1 MWSQLKS
8 FGAQKLQSHG
18 KYLSTDR
25 HADNPFGLA
34 TFFLSSGQYQD
45 WLPVRLLLTPP
56 SPSLLFKV
64 ADQRLSSK
72 STLLDHQ
79 PEGFTST
86 ESNGLKCGTSVLIDQ
101 GLLVNCRYCWE
112 LSMHWTLE
120 KAPSLQ
126 LKCSCLF
133 QCRKWVNLTKKPPL
147 RLHERL
153 KTTSFQCFVLQ

>member
-1 MWSQLKS
+1 MEIKS
-8 FGAQKLQSHG
+8 YLLIFPAQTAK
-18 KYLSTDR
+18 
-25 HADNPFGLA
+25 ANFPVEPFVSVPSLFRA
-34 TFFLSSGQYQD
+34 AVIFLFFFLFFS
-45 WLPVRLLLTPP
+45 
-56 SPSLLFKV
+56 KV
-64 ADQRLSSK
+64 SDQRLSGK

-79 PEGFTST
+79 SEGFTST
-86 ESNGLKCGTSVLIDQ
+86 ESYGLKCSTSVLIAE
-101 GLLVNCRYCWE
+101 GLIVNCRYCWE

-120 KAPSLQ
+120 KAPSLK

>member
-1 MWSQLKS
+1 MYIKINSGTIHWAFKILK
-8 FGAQKLQSHG
+8 LNIQS
-18 KYLSTDR
+18 Y
-25 HADNPFGLA
+25 
-34 TFFLSSGQYQD
+34 
-45 WLPVRLLLTPP
+45 LLTFPP
-56 SPSLLFKV
+56 QITKANFSVQPCVSTSPLFRAVVIFFSPKV
-64 ADQRLSSK
+64 SDQRLSGK

-79 PEGFTST
+79 SEGFTST
-86 ESNGLKCGTSVLIDQ
+86 KSYGLKCSTSVLIAK
-101 GLLVNCRYCWE
+101 GLIVNCRYCWE

-120 KAPSLQ
+120 KAPSLK

>member
-1 MWSQLKS
+1 M
-8 FGAQKLQSHG
+8 
-18 KYLSTDR
+18 
-25 HADNPFGLA
+25 
-34 TFFLSSGQYQD
+34 SSGAIYQAFKIFK
-45 WLPVRLLLTPP
+45 LNIQPYLLTFPLQIAEANFSVQPCVSTSILFRAVVIFFFP
-56 SPSLLFKV
+56 SKV
-64 ADQRLSSK
+64 SDQRLSGK

-79 PEGFTST
+79 SEGFTST
-86 ESNGLKCGTSVLIDQ
+86 KSYGLKCSTSVLIAE
-101 GLLVNCRYCWE
+101 GLIVNCRYCWE

-120 KAPSLQ
+120 KAPSLK